1 MESTVMTDELSM
13 DQILAQ
19 SAETTP
25 GGLVEG
31 TVVGVTD
38 SHVLI
43 NVGLKQEAALPLK
56 EFSNH
61 APEIGTVLTLLLI
74 REQGP
79 EGRPLVSWRQA
90 RERQNWDVVA
100 QAQQSQQILEGRITQ
115 RIKGGFIVDIGLDA
129 FMPASQ
135 LDDRQGGN
143 LEAWVGQQIRVIVLE
158 MDKAKGNVLVSR
170 RRVVEQEKSVQR
182 AGTLAALEVGQ
193 VYKGHVRAL
202 ANFGAFIDIGGVEGL
217 LHVSDLDWKR
227 IDNPNKVLKVGEEI
241 EVKVLKYDAASGRI
255 SLGRKQ
261 LMAHPW
267 EGIEQRFP
275 IGATIKGKVTGL
287 ADFGAFVEL
296 EPGVEGLIH
305 VSEFS
310 WTEKIKKPNTVL
322 KAGQVVEAKLIG
334 IDREK
339 EKISLSLKRLETS
352 PWEKI
357 LSQHPIGSKIE
368 GEVTHMAPFGAF
380 VRVAPG
386 VEALLKTQDLSW
398 TERIQNPSQ
407 VLKVGDKIT
416 TLVLE
421 VNPKE
426 ERMALGLKQLTP
438 DPIKSLKIG
447 STIEGVVSK
456 IIDAGVFVKMESGAE
471 GFIRANELVATDR
484 PMFGE
489 RPDRDRKERAV
500 VPADIKVGNPITA
513 TVIKID
519 KRDRKV
525 DLSIRKYEKGQEKEL
540 LKKYSDDNNR
550 PTLGD
555 AIGWTD

>member
-1 MESTVMTDELSM
+1 MTEEFNMDE
-13 DQILAQ
+13 ILAQ
-19 SAETTP
+19 SAGTTP

-61 APEIGTVLTLLLI
+61 APAIGTTLTLLLI

-90 RERQNWDVVA
+90 RERENWGVIE
-100 QAQQSQQILEGRITQ
+100 QAKNSAQILEGRITQ
-115 RIKGGFIVDIGLDA
+115 RIKGGFLVDIGLDA

-135 LDDRQGGN
+135 VDDRQGGN
-143 LEAWVGQQIRVIVLE
+143 LESWVGQTIRVIVLE

-170 RRVVEQEKSVQR
+170 RRVVEQEKGVMR
-182 AGTLAALEVGQ
+182 AETLAKLEVGQ
-193 VYKGHVRAL
+193 VYKGNVRAL
-202 ANFGAFIDIGGVEGL
+202 ANFGAFVDIGGVEGL

-227 IDNPNKVLKVGEEI
+227 IDNPAKVLKVGEEI
-241 EVKVLKYDAASGRI
+241 EVKVLKYDATSGRI

-261 LMAHPW
+261 LIAHPW
-267 EGIEQRFP
+267 EGIESRFP
-275 IGATIKGKVTGL
+275 IGSTIKGKVTGL
-287 ADFGAFVEL
+287 ADFGAFVEI

-310 WTEKIKKPNTVL
+310 WTDKVKKPSTIL
-322 KAGQVVEAKLIG
+322 KSGQVIEAKLIG

-339 EKISLSLKRLETS
+339 EKISLSIKRLQTS
-352 PWEKI
+352 PWEHV
-357 LSQHPIGSKIE
+357 LAQHPVGSKIE

-407 VLKVGDKIT
+407 VLKVGDKVTAVI
-416 TLVLE
+416 LE
-421 VNPKE
+421 VNLAE
-426 ERMALGLKQLTP
+426 EKMALGLKQLTP
-438 DPIKSLKIG
+438 DPVKSLKIG
-447 STIEGVVSK
+447 QTVQGTISK
-456 IIDAGVFVKMESGAE
+456 IIDAGVFVKLETGAE
-471 GFIRANELVATDR
+471 GFIRAAELQNDR
-484 PMFGE
+484 SMFADRSE
-489 RPDRDRKERAV
+489 RPERGVRAV
-500 VPADIKVGNPITA
+500 VPADIKVGDAITA
-513 TVIKID
+513 TVVKMD
-519 KRDRKV
+519 KKTRKV
-525 DLSIRKYEKGQEKEL
+525 DLSVRKYEKGQEREL
-540 LKKYSDDNNR
+540 LKKYSDNAAR
-550 PTLGD
+550 PTLGE
-555 AIGWTD
+555 ATGWNDL

>member
-19 SAETTP
+19 SAGTTP

-31 TVVGVTD
+31 TVVGITD

-56 EFSNH
+56 EFSNNPP
-61 APEIGTVLTLLLI
+61 AIGSTLTLLLI

-100 QAQQSQQILEGRITQ
+100 EAQKTQQILEGRITQ
-115 RIKGGFIVDIGLDA
+115 RIKGGFLVDIGLDA

-143 LEAWVGQQIRVIVLE
+143 LESWVGQQIRVIVLE

-182 AGTLAALEVGQ
+182 AGTLAQLEVGQ
-193 VYKGHVRAL
+193 VYKGTVRAL
-202 ANFGAFIDIGGVEGL
+202 ANFGAFVDIGGVEGL
-217 LHVSDLDWKR
+217 LHVSDMDWKR
-227 IDNPNKVLKVGEEI
+227 IDNPSKVLKPGEEI
-241 EVKVLKYDAASGRI
+241 EVKILKYDAASGRI

-267 EGIEQRFP
+267 EGIETRFP
-275 IGATIKGKVTGL
+275 LGSTVKGKVTGL
-287 ADFGAFVEL
+287 AEFGAFVEI

-310 WTEKIKKPNTVL
+310 WTEKIKKPSAVL
-322 KAGQVVEAKLIG
+322 KTGQPIEAKLIG

-339 EKISLSLKRLETS
+339 EKISLSLKRLEAS
-352 PWEKI
+352 PWESI
-357 LSQHPIGSKIE
+357 LAQHPVGSKIE

-398 TERIQNPSQ
+398 TERIQNPTQ

-416 TLVLE
+416 ALILE
-421 VNPKE
+421 VNLQE
-426 ERMALGLKQLTP
+426 ERMALGIKQLTP
-438 DPIKSLKIG
+438 DPVKSLKIG
-447 STIEGVVSK
+447 EVVTGTVSK
-456 IIDAGVFVKMESGAE
+456 IIDAGIFVKLESGAE
-471 GFIRANELVATDR
+471 GFIRANEIINDR

-489 RPDRDRKERAV
+489 RPDRTVRPT
-500 VPADIKVGNPITA
+500 VPADVKVGDPINA
-513 TVIKID
+513 TVIKVD
-519 KRDRKV
+519 RKTRKV

-540 LKKYSDDNNR
+540 LKKYSDNAAR

-555 AIGWTD
+555 ATGWNDLG

>member
-19 SAETTP
+19 SADTTP

-61 APEIGTVLTLLLI
+61 APAIGTVLTLLLI

-90 RERQNWDVVA
+90 RERQNWDIVV

-135 LDDRQGGN
+135 VDDRQGGN

-182 AGTLAALEVGQ
+182 AGTLAHLEVGQ
-193 VYKGHVRAL
+193 IYKGTVRAL
-202 ANFGAFIDIGGVEGL
+202 ANFGAFVDIGGVEGL

-227 IDNPNKVLKVGEEI
+227 IDNPNKVLKVGDEI
-241 EVKVLKYDAASGRI
+241 EVKVLKYDTAAGRI

-261 LMAHPW
+261 LLAHPW
-267 EGIEQRFP
+267 EGIEGRIP
-275 IGATIKGKVTGL
+275 VGSVVKGKVTGL
-287 ADFGAFVEL
+287 ADFGAFVEI

-310 WTEKIKKPNTVL
+310 WTEKIKKPSAVL
-322 KAGQVVEAKLIG
+322 KSGQIIEAKLIG

-352 PWEKI
+352 PWEKV
-357 LSQHPIGSKIE
+357 LSQFPVGSKIE

-398 TERIQNPSQ
+398 TQRIQNPGD

-416 TLVLE
+416 AQVLE
-421 VNPKE
+421 VSAKD

-438 DPIKSLKIG
+438 DPVRSLKVG
-447 STIEGVVSK
+447 ASVQGTISK
-456 IIDAGVFVKMESGAE
+456 IIDAGVFVKLESGAE
-471 GFIRANELVATDR
+471 GFIRAGELVATER

-489 RPDRDRKERAV
+489 RSDRKERAV
-500 VPADIKVGNPITA
+500 VPSDIKVGDPITA
-513 TVIKID
+513 TVVKID
-519 KRDRKV
+519 KRDRKI

-540 LKKYSDDNNR
+540 LKKYSDNNNR

-555 AIGWTD
+555 ATGWND

>member
-1 MESTVMTDELSM
+1 MTDELSM

-25 GGLVEG
+25 GGLVQG

-61 APEIGTVLTLLLI
+61 PPAVGTTLTLLLI

-90 RERQNWDVVA
+90 RERQNWDVVV

-135 LDDRQGGN
+135 VDDRQGGN
-143 LEAWVGQQIRVIVLE
+143 LESWVGQQVRVMVLE
-158 MDKAKGNVLVSR
+158 MDKTKGNVLVSR

-182 AGTLAALEVGQ
+182 AGTLAHLEVGQ
-193 VYKGHVRAL
+193 VYKGTVRAL

-241 EVKVLKYDAASGRI
+241 EVKVLKYDTTSGRI

-267 EGIEQRFP
+267 EGIEKRFP
-275 IGATIKGKVTGL
+275 IGGTIKGKVTGL
-287 ADFGAFVEL
+287 AEFGAFVEI

-305 VSEFS
+305 ISEFS
-310 WTEKIKKPNTVL
+310 WTEKIKKPSAVL
-322 KAGQVVEAKLIG
+322 KSGQAVEAKLIG

-339 EKISLSLKRLETS
+339 EKISLSLKRLEVS

-380 VRVAPG
+380 VKVAPG

-398 TERIQNPSQ
+398 TERIQNPTQ

-416 TLVLE
+416 ALILE

-426 ERMALGLKQLTP
+426 ERMALGLKQLSP
-438 DPIKSLKIG
+438 DPVKSLKVG
-447 STIEGVVSK
+447 QFVNGTVSK
-456 IIDAGVFVKMESGAE
+456 IIDAGMFVKLESGAE
-471 GFIRANELVATDR
+471 GFIRANEIVNDKPL
-484 PMFGE
+484 FGE
-489 RPDRDRKERAV
+489 RPERSERAPRAV
-500 VPADIKVGNPITA
+500 VPSDVKVGDPITA

-540 LKKYSDDNNR
+540 LKKYSDNNNR

-555 AIGWTD
+555 ATGWNDQQ